1 MNQIKQQITIQ
12 QATRQKVM
20 HLLELT
26 EVQYGSVVM
35 FAAYDYL
42 QLQTGDTTLTKGLQT
57 SSLFW
62 AWWRNHWHK
71 IDMAFVAECEGLVV
85 STEGIHKRDLAEC
98 MQLYD
103 AMHNPET
110 FEFIPHNSILQEAC
124 KTVKPLIKHTL

>member
-26 EVQYGSVVM
+26 EVQYGSIVM

-42 QLQTGDTTLTKGLQT
+42 EAQTGDSSLTKTLQ
-57 SSLFW
+57 SNSLFW

-71 IDMAFVAECEGLVV
+71 TDMAFVTECERLVV
-85 STEGIHKRDLAEC
+85 ADDGIRKRDLAEK

-110 FEFIPHNSILQEAC
+110 FEFTPHASILNEAF
-124 KTVKPLIKHTL
+124 KTVKPLIKHIL